1 MTLMI
6 FVNDLWTL
14 KDIPLWLEHTSAM
27 EDGMGLADTVFP
39 AFLFI
44 TGMSIPLAVEQ
55 RRSKGDGD
63 ANILLHILLRSV
75 ALLTMGLFLV
85 NGEYLHASATGISRQ
100 VWNVIA
106 CICFIFI
113 WNKWPGNFP
122 RKIALA
128 LQIISVALL
137 LILAWICRTGE
148 GENIGRF
155 STFWWGI
162 LGLIGWAYFVTA
174 MMYTWS
180 RFKIPTMI
188 MAWLL
193 FVTLCIASHS
203 GWLPQWGW
211 LRSILAP
218 LGDGAM
224 PALVSG
230 GTVTTLIFLH
240 LKSKNKPR
248 NIFIFLCILGI
259 LMIAS
264 GLLMRNFWIISKILA
279 TPTWVFICSGISILV
294 FLLVYL
300 IADVYGR
307 AHWFALIKPA
317 GTQTL
322 LCYLLPYFVYAIFI
336 PIGIALPNVLLSG
349 YLGLVKSLA
358 FSLLIV
364 YTAGQISKKGIRLK
378 L

>member
-14 KDIPLWLEHTSAM
+14 KDIPLWLEHTAAM
-27 EDGMGLADTVFP
+27 DDGMGLADTVFP

-55 RRSKGDGD
+55 RRSKGAGN
-63 ANILLHILLRSV
+63 ANIMLHILLRSI
-75 ALLTMGLFLV
+75 ALLSMGLFLV

-100 VWNVIA
+100 VWNLIA
-106 CICFIFI
+106 CTCFILI

-128 LQIISVALL
+128 LQMISVVLL

-148 GENIGRF
+148 GENMGRF

-174 MMYTWS
+174 MIYTLS

-188 MAWLL
+188 LAWLL

-218 LGDGAM
+218 IGDGAM

-230 GTVTTLIFLH
+230 GTVITLIFLH
-240 LKSKNKPR
+240 LKNKNQPR
-248 NIFIFLCILGI
+248 NIFFTLCAMGI

-279 TPTWVFICSGISILV
+279 TPTWVFICSGISILI

-307 AHWFALIKPA
+307 PHWFALIKPA

-322 LCYLLPYFVYAIFI
+322 LCYLLPYFAYAIFI
-336 PIGIALPNVLLSG
+336 PIGITLPNALLSG
-349 YLGLVKSLA
+349 YLGLTKSLA

-364 YTAGQISKKGIRLK
+364 YTAGLISKKGIRLK